1 MFLLQCYW
9 EIWVIFRHLEHSQK
23 KPYKKGLQR
32 FSSWFS
38 FTFCP
43 DFVDLYNKPV
53 VKKVYRSWL
62 RVQNKF
68 LPNEGCLRMFSLLI
82 KDPPSN
88 PRPPTPPYIRYLACE
103 QALPIWASEASLERT
118 RERGASRIGR
128 SLARFRETR
137 FTRPNRRARSQAIR
151 YSVNVRNFIVRNIH
165 VSFNSWM

>member
-1 MFLLQCYW
+1 MIIVQHTILTSKLNSRWRACQVSETVRCDPGQAASVNMTLISHRTLVYYNLHVFTTVLLGDMSHFQTSGT
-9 EIWVIFRHLEHSQK
+9 FTK
-23 KPYKKGLQR
+23 KPYKKGSQR

-38 FTFCP
+38 CTFCP

-103 QALPIWASEASLERT
+103 QALLFGQAK
-118 RERGASRIGR
+118 
-128 SLARFRETR
+128 
-137 FTRPNRRARSQAIR
+137 RA
-151 YSVNVRNFIVRNIH
+151 
-165 VSFNSWM
+165 

>member
-1 MFLLQCYW
+1 MFLLPCYW
-9 EIWVIFRHLEHSQK
+9 EMWVIFRHLEHSQK
-23 KPYKKGLQR
+23 KPYKKVLQR

-88 PRPPTPPYIRYLACE
+88 PRLPYPSLCPLFSLRASS
-103 QALPIWASEASLERT
+103 PIWASEASLERT
-118 RERGASRIGR
+118 RELGASRIGR

-137 FTRPNRRARSQAIR
+137 FTSPRSQAIR

>member
-1 MFLLQCYW
+1 MSHFQTSGT
-9 EIWVIFRHLEHSQK
+9 FTK
-23 KPYKKGLQR
+23 KPYKKGSHR

-43 DFVDLYNKPV
+43 DFVDLHNKPV

-68 LPNEGCLRMFSLLI
+68 LPNEGSLRMFSLLI

-103 QALPIWASEASLERT
+103 QALLFGQAKRASRERT
-118 RERGASRIGR
+118 REREASRLR
-128 SLARFRETR
+128 RWLARFRETR
-137 FTRPNRRARSQAIR
+137 FTRPNRRARSRAIR
-151 YSVNVRNFIVRNIH
+151 YSVNVRNFKVRNIH